1 MSSTDLSESLSK
13 SLPELTKKINDITG
27 SIPKELR
34 DQLGFIIAV
43 TTLIIII
50 VVGILYINYVL
61 SGKISRKCKLFEGV
75 YSQNIKIKSIAGKD
89 GNISNPDFNN
99 LPIVNFYVKTSYNS
113 CSIGGY
119 VNDNVSLCILTKIIG
134 QGVRCFDFEIFNL
147 KNEAIIATSTNNDPY
162 MKETYSYVR
171 FNDALSA
178 LVEGAMVSGCNNIY
192 DPLFISLRMKTKSVH
207 VYNDIASQLKKYTN
221 QYLLTEKYNCE
232 NISNFGQNV
241 TINEIISKIV
251 IIVEDLDNSNVLQ
264 SSNLYY
270 YTNIYVNKNS
280 YFKFESFTNLV
291 NANEDSTKEYTKLK
305 LDYVAPDV
313 FNGTPSN
320 PEPAA
325 CFARGVQFI
334 GMSYQIFDT
343 YLQAYE
349 YYFDTLGTAF
359 VLKNPELMYTIYHQK
374 TPKIDMEAPKSGL
387 SINLGNGK
395 FADYGGMGSDIE
407 SIEASIGA
415 GGVKP

>member
-1 MSSTDLSESLSK
+1 MIETSGPLSVVSEKATKAIGDASSM
-13 SLPELTKKINDITG
+13 IG
-27 SIPKELR
+27 SMIPKEIR
-34 DQLGFIIAV
+34 DQMGFIIAV
-43 TTLIIII
+43 ATLIIII
-50 VVGILYINYVL
+50 IVGALYINYVL
-61 SGKISRKCKLFEGV
+61 AGKISRKCKFFDGV
-75 YSQNIKIKSIAGKD
+75 YSQSIKIKSIAGKN
-89 GNISNPDFNN
+89 GIVLNPDFKN

-119 VNDNVSLCILTKIIG
+119 INDNVSLCILTKIIG

-147 KNEAIIATSTNNDPY
+147 KNEAIIATSTNDDPY

-171 FNDALSA
+171 FYDALNT
-178 LVEGAMVSGCNNIY
+178 LVEGAMISGCNNTY
-192 DPLFISLRMKTKSVH
+192 DPLFISLRMKTKNVN
-207 VYNDIASQLKKYTN
+207 VYNDIASHLKKYTN

-232 NISNFGQNV
+232 NISDFGKNV

-251 IIVEDLDNSNVLQ
+251 IIVQDLDNSNVLQ

-280 YFKFESFTNLV
+280 YFKFETFTNLV
-291 NANEDSTKEYTKLK
+291 NDNEDSTIEYTKMK
-305 LDYVAPDV
+305 LGYVTPDV

-320 PEPAA
+320 PQPAS

-359 VLKNPELMYTIYHQK
+359 VLKNSELMYTVHHQETPALDTQSPK
-374 TPKIDMEAPKSGL
+374 TSVSID
-387 SINLGNGK
+387 LGNGE
-395 FADYGGMGSDIE
+395 FANYGTTEGG
-407 SIEASIGA
+407 IGE